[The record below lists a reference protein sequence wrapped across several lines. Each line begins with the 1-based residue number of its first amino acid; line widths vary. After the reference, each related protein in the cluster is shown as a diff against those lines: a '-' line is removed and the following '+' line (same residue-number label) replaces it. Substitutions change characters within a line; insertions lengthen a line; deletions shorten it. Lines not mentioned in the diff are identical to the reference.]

1 MGLLSSSTQNNMSI
15 FAKLCLL
22 ALTVAAADGARAR
35 AQCKVEG
42 MCRNDRKRIN
52 YVSDDI
58 TYVELCNLF
67 AGEEFERCGNKKDE
81 KITATFTDYN
91 GKSSTSNVGAFD
103 PNHFIT
109 GK

>member
-1 MGLLSSSTQNNMSI
+1 MVLNTPKLWYPII
-15 FAKLCLL
+15 FITNYA
-22 ALTVAAADGARAR
+22 G

-42 MCRNDRKRIN
+42 MCRNDAKRIN
-52 YVSDDI
+52 EVLGDLPE
-58 TYVELCNLF
+58 VELCNLH
-67 AGEEFERCGNKKDE
+67 AGWEFERCGNKKDE